1 MVGHTGSL
9 EAAIKAVETVD
20 ACVGDVADAITR
32 AGGAMFLTADHGNC
46 EIMVDPNTDGPH
58 TAHTTN
64 LVPTMLLGAPDAVTG
79 GRNELRTG
87 KLADVA
93 PTLLALMGVP
103 QPKAMTGVPLF
114 LEDEGTSIGG
124 KATKTAAE

>member
-1 MVGHTGSL
+1 MDS
-9 EAAIKAVETVD
+9 
-20 ACVGDVADAITR
+20 CVGDVAAAITR

-46 EIMVDPNTDGPH
+46 ETMVDPDTHGPH

-64 LVPTMLLGAPDAVTG
+64 LVPTMLLGAPDSLTQ
-79 GRNELRTG
+79 GRRELRTG

-93 PTLLALMGVP
+93 PTLLALMGVD

-114 LEDEGTSIGG
+114 IDADDGT
-124 KATKTAAE
+124 TRNTAAE